1 MEKNIE
7 IEELKKNK
15 ALSSIKII
23 PWFQGIS
30 NDLMFYI
37 AINTLFL
44 TTIKNLTASQI
55 SFFTTISCL
64 CYILLQKPFL
74 EITKK
79 IGNIKSVRIG
89 TSILLLSSIIITVGK
104 SYYILML
111 GQVLYTISFLF
122 KTMDNV
128 ILKNNLEYLDKN
140 DEYIKY
146 KNKSSI
152 IYSTVTMII
161 ALFAGYLFKINYY
174 LPMYLCI
181 AICVL
186 NVIISFRLTEEK
198 PEESSKKTKNNKIS
212 FSKIIFLIMISY
224 AIFYATIQTGQANSK
239 LFIQYELE
247 KHFDIG
253 LTAMYFSYILVAS
266 RLSRILGNII
276 FKKIYHKVKDKTGY
290 GLAILCGIAFFL
302 IILSSLISAI
312 LTKFI
317 LMTVGFCIILGIRD
331 VFSNY
336 TQDLLFRNLEPSEQQ
351 SGISYLGL
359 SRKIGETSISFVF
372 SMMLLKLDIIYVI
385 IALLVL
391 ACTSFVINYKLYRM
405 IQKENK

>member
-1 MEKNIE
+1 MEENIE
-7 IEELKKNK
+7 VKKNK

-23 PWFQGIS
+23 PWFQGFS

-44 TTIKNLTASQI
+44 TTVKNLTASQI
-55 SFFTTISCL
+55 SFLTTISCL

-89 TSILLLSSIIITVGK
+89 TIILLLGSIIITFGK
-104 SYYILML
+104 SYYTLML
-111 GQVLYTISFLF
+111 GQVLYTISLLF
-122 KTMDNV
+122 KIMDNV

-152 IYSTVTMII
+152 IYSSVTMII
-161 ALFAGYLFKINYY
+161 ALFAGKLFSINYY

-181 AICVL
+181 AVCAL
-186 NVIISFRLTEEK
+186 NVLVSFRLTEEK
-198 PEESSKKTKNNKIS
+198 PEESSEKTSSNRIS
-212 FSKIIFLIMISY
+212 FNKIIFIIIISY
-224 AIFYATIQTGQANSK
+224 GIFYATIQTGQANSK

-253 LTAMYFSYILVAS
+253 LTATYFSYILVAS
-266 RLSRILGNII
+266 RASRVLGNII
-276 FKKIYHKVKDKTGY
+276 FKKIYHRVKDKTGY

-302 IILSSLISAI
+302 IILSSLISV
-312 LTKFI
+312 LLLKLI
-317 LMTVGFCIILGIRD
+317 LMAFGFCIILGIRD

-336 TQDLLFRNLEPSEQQ
+336 TQDLLLRNLKPSEQQ

-359 SRKIGETSISFVF
+359 SRKIGETSISFIF

-385 IALLVL
+385 IALLAL
-391 ACTSFVINYKLYRM
+391 ACISFAINYKLYM
-405 IQKENK
+405 MVQKENI

>member
-1 MEKNIE
+1 MEENIE
-7 IEELKKNK
+7 VKKNK

-23 PWFQGIS
+23 PWFQGFS

-44 TTIKNLTASQI
+44 TTVKNLTASQI
-55 SFFTTISCL
+55 SFLTTISCL

-89 TSILLLSSIIITVGK
+89 TIILLLGSIIITFGK
-104 SYYILML
+104 SYYTLML
-111 GQVLYTISFLF
+111 GQVLYTISLLF
-122 KTMDNV
+122 KIMDNV

-152 IYSTVTMII
+152 IYSSVTMII
-161 ALFAGYLFKINYY
+161 ALFAGKLFSINYY

-181 AICVL
+181 AVCAL
-186 NVIISFRLTEEK
+186 NVLVSFRLTEEK
-198 PEESSKKTKNNKIS
+198 PEESSEKTSSNRIS
-212 FSKIIFLIMISY
+212 FNKIIFIIIISY
-224 AIFYATIQTGQANSK
+224 GIFYATIQTGQANSK

-253 LTAMYFSYILVAS
+253 LTATYFSYILVAS
-266 RLSRILGNII
+266 RASRVLGNII
-276 FKKIYHKVKDKTGY
+276 FKKIYHRVKDKTGY

-302 IILSSLISAI
+302 IILSSLISV
-312 LTKFI
+312 LLLKFI
-317 LMTVGFCIILGIRD
+317 LMAFGFCIILGIRD

-336 TQDLLFRNLEPSEQQ
+336 TQDLLLRNLKPSEQQ

-359 SRKIGETSISFVF
+359 SRKIGETSISFIF

-385 IALLVL
+385 IALLAL
-391 ACTSFVINYKLYRM
+391 ACISFAINYKLYM
-405 IQKENK
+405 MVQKENI

>member
-1 MEKNIE
+1 MEENIE
-7 IEELKKNK
+7 VKKNK

-23 PWFQGIS
+23 PWFQGFS

-44 TTIKNLTASQI
+44 TTVKNLTASQI
-55 SFFTTISCL
+55 SFLTTISCL

-79 IGNIKSVRIG
+79 ISNIKSVRIG
-89 TSILLLSSIIITVGK
+89 TIILLLGSIIITFGK

-111 GQVLYTISFLF
+111 GQVLYTISLLF
-122 KTMDNV
+122 KIMDNV

-152 IYSTVTMII
+152 IYSSVTMII
-161 ALFAGYLFKINYY
+161 ALFAGKLFNINYY

-181 AICVL
+181 AVCAL
-186 NVIISFRLTEEK
+186 NVLVSFRLTEEK
-198 PEESSKKTKNNKIS
+198 KENIIDKTENNKKIG
-212 FSKIIFLIMISY
+212 FSKIIFIIMISY
-224 AIFYATIQTGQANSK
+224 GIFYATIQTGQANSK

-253 LTAMYFSYILVAS
+253 LTATYFSYILVAS
-266 RLSRILGNII
+266 RASRVLGNII
-276 FKKIYHKVKDKTGY
+276 FKKIYHRVKDKTGY

-302 IILSSLISAI
+302 IILSSLISV
-312 LTKFI
+312 LLLKLI
-317 LMTVGFCIILGIRD
+317 LMVFGFCIILGIRD

-336 TQDLLFRNLEPSEQQ
+336 TQDLLLRNLKPSEQQ

-359 SRKIGETSISFVF
+359 SRKIGETSMSFIF

-385 IALLVL
+385 IALLAL
-391 ACTSFVINYKLYRM
+391 ACISFAINYKLYM
-405 IQKENK
+405 MVQKENI